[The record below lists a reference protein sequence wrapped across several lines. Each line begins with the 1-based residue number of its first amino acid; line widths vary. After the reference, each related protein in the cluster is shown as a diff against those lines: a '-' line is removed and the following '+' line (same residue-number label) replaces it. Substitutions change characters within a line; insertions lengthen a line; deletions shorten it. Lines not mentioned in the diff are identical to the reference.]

1 MNHVRNFF
9 TMAPPQRDH
18 YPAAR
23 IALGIAVPLLVV
35 LLLGRIDLTI
45 FAAFGAFTGIYAKAE
60 MGRRRFQHQS
70 IAGAILVACLA
81 LGGSYASVGVS
92 EWAVVLTTAVI
103 AGAGS
108 VAADYWQLKP
118 AGSLFFVFAF
128 AAVASLP
135 DVPPWWQA
143 LTAGTASVLWCLAL
157 GTAPTMARKL
167 RTAPRTTAAGD
178 GEPAGWHREPA
189 GSAESAHSSGQLPAR
204 RKAAAPEPG
213 SQRSV
218 QWSVLMVHALRYLV
232 AAGIAGGLAT
242 FADIGHAYWAMV
254 AAVVPIA
261 APSLAGR
268 LTRAVHRIIG
278 TLGGVAVT
286 AGILALPL
294 RPWHVVLLLV
304 LLQFLA
310 EMFVQRHYTIALFFI
325 TPLALLMS
333 YLVTQQAPEELL
345 VDRTVETIIGALVGV
360 VVVVLMR
367 ERAAALDGPGVP
379 GR

>member
-9 TMAPPQRDH
+9 TMAPSQRDH

-45 FAAFGAFTGIYAKAE
+45 FAAFGAFTGIYAKGE
-60 MGRRRFQHQS
+60 MVRSRFRHQS
-70 IAGAILVACLA
+70 IAGVILVACLA
-81 LGGSYASVGVS
+81 LGGSYASVGASAWLIVI
-92 EWAVVLTTAVI
+92 TTAVV

-108 VAADYWQLKP
+108 VAADYWHLRP

-135 DVPPWWQA
+135 EVPPWWQA
-143 LTAGTASVLWCLAL
+143 LTVGVASVLWCLVL
-157 GTAPTMARKL
+157 GAVPTMARKL
-167 RTAPRTTAAGD
+167 RAD
-178 GEPAGWHREPA
+178 GV
-189 GSAESAHSSGQLPAR
+189 SGGGRGQVKGQDGQAAR
-204 RKAAAPEPG
+204 RRHSRGATPNPAPTA
-213 SQRSV
+213 R
-218 QWSVLMVHALRYLV
+218 WAILMVHAMRYFV

-242 FADIGHAYWAMV
+242 FADIGHSYWAMV

-261 APSLAGR
+261 APTLPGR
-268 LTRAVHRIIG
+268 LTRAVHRVIG

-286 AGILALPL
+286 AAILALPL
-294 RPWHVVLLLV
+294 QAWHVVLLLV

-333 YLVTQQAPEELL
+333 YLVTRQAPEELL
-345 VDRTVETIIGALVGV
+345 IDRTVETVIGALVGV

-367 ERAAALDGPGVP
+367 ERASALDGPEVP

>member
-1 MNHVRNFF
+1 MRNFF

-35 LLLGRIDLTI
+35 LALDRIDLTI

-60 MGRRRFQHQS
+60 VARRRFQHQS

-81 LGGSYASVGVS
+81 LGGSYASVGAP
-92 EWAVVLTTAVI
+92 EWAIVLTTAVI

-108 VAADYWQLKP
+108 IAADYWQLKP

-143 LTAGTASVLWCLAL
+143 LTVGAASVLWCLIL
-157 GTAPTMARKL
+157 GAVPTMARKL
-167 RTAPRTTAAGD
+167 RTGDRTTTG
-178 GEPAGWHREPA
+178 GQEPDR
-189 GSAESAHSSGQLPAR
+189 
-204 RKAAAPEPG
+204 
-213 SQRSV
+213 QRTV
-218 QWSVLMVHALRYLV
+218 QWSVLMMHAMRYFV

-268 LTRAVHRIIG
+268 LARAVHRIIG

-294 RPWHVVLLLV
+294 QPWHIVLLLV

-333 YLVTQQAPEELL
+333 YLVTRQAPADLL

-367 ERAAALDGPGVP
+367 ERAAALSVP